1 MNKEKIKK
9 YAYSF
14 GKLLGIAG
22 LAFVIYKLFNEY
34 TLDTFLQSFK
44 ETLAIF
50 PILIIINIIATMIG
64 IIAWHKGYAHYATKP
79 LAYITT
85 FYFFARTEIA
95 KYLPGNVFHFIGR
108 QALASKMGLSQKNM
122 AQANIFATLILCIA
136 TLLSAFLMAL
146 SSGIIDQKLLLLGAI
161 VSLGGIFFIIFIYGS
176 FSKTKKL
183 QMLATSTL
191 SIALQGVMLSI
202 VIFKLL
208 PETTFSLLVA
218 MAAIYVLSWLVGF
231 VTPGA
236 SGGLGVR
243 EGAFIA
249 IAEFLHIHISM
260 DVIIFAVL
268 YIRLINILG
277 DIVLYGITFFIKEPF
292 QRIQTRGNNK

>member
-14 GKLLGIAG
+14 GKLLGIVG

-64 IIAWHKGYAHYATKP
+64 IIAWHKGYDHYATKTLP
-79 LAYITT
+79 YITT
-85 FYFFARTEIA
+85 FYFFAKTEIA
-95 KYLPGNVFHFIGR
+95 KYLPGNVFHFVGR
-108 QALASKMGLSQKNM
+108 QALASQMSISQKDM
-122 AQANIFATLILCIA
+122 AKASFFTTLMLCSATV
-136 TLLSAFLMAL
+136 LSAFSMAL
-146 SSGIIDQKLLLLGAI
+146 PSSIIPNSLLLLGAL
-161 VSLGGIFFIIFIYGS
+161 VTVGSIIFILFIYSS
-176 FSKTKKL
+176 FTVIKKL
-183 QMLATSTL
+183 LMLFYLTI
-191 SIALQGVMLSI
+191 SISLQGVMLSI
-202 VIFKLL
+202 VVQQLL
-208 PETTFSLLVA
+208 PETSFSLLMA
-218 MAAIYVLSWLVGF
+218 IAAIYVLSWLVGF
-231 VTPGA
+231 ITPGA